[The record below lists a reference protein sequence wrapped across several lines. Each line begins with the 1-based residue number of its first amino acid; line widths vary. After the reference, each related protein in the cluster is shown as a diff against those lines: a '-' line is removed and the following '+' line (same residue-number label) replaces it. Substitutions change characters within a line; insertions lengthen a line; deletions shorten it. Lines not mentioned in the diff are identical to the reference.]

1 VYVARADPV
10 SAYARRIVSGKISAG
25 RYHKLSCQRHL
36 DDLTKSK
43 KKSFPY
49 KFDPALAAKNLAF
62 FPKLKHFKGKR
73 WAGEPFKL
81 LDWQVFCLGCIYGWV
96 EKESGLRRFESAY
109 LEVPKKSGKTF
120 LAAGV
125 GVKQGFFDGEP
136 GAEVYSIATMRDQAK
151 LVWDDAKAIIKN
163 NEWLRKADKRA
174 GYGGKGKIEII
185 RGALQLHDATTDS
198 KFIPL
203 GKDSNSADGKNP
215 YCVIADEL
223 HRHKDEELLNVM
235 AESAASR
242 DDPLILEITT
252 AGIRQDTS
260 VGWRH
265 HIYAT
270 QILDG
275 VQTNDRRFCFIAGA
289 DDEDRDN
296 WQDEKVWRKANPS
309 WGVSVNPRQF
319 KQSAVEAAGMPSKL
333 NDFLR
338 LRLNLWVDQHNVWI
352 AAEDW
357 AACRPRR
364 PMAELVG
371 ERCYAGL
378 DLGHTE
384 DLSALVLV
392 FRGQDSTG
400 EFYDVFPFFWI
411 PEPTYKK
418 RISERGTFDYA
429 TAVRKGNIITTPG
442 RTTDQ
447 DFIKQK
453 ILELRSEFNLAQVWY
468 DESEAVKLSKE
479 IEDATGRDDFM
490 VKCLQYP
497 RTLHEPTRKV
507 EELVANKNLRHGEDP
522 VLRWMCANVDIR
534 ADNEGHIKIDKI
546 KSAGKVDGMVALVM
560 ALKGWIFH
568 QKEPPP
574 APFIYD
580 DTEARPDGFI
590 AL

>member
-1 VYVARADPV
+1 M
-10 SAYARRIVSGKISAG
+10 SAYARRVVSGKIPAG
-25 RYHKLSCQRHL
+25 RYHRLSCQRHL
-36 DDLTKSK
+36 DDRKR
-43 KKSFPY
+43 KSFPY
-49 KFDPALAAKNLAF
+49 IWQPDRAAKDLSF

-81 LDWQVFCLGCIYGWV
+81 LDWQTFCLGCVYGWI

-109 LEVPKKSGKTF
+109 FEVPKKSGKTF

-125 GVKQGFFDGEP
+125 GIKQGFYDGEP
-136 GAEVYSIATMRDQAK
+136 GSEVYSIATMRDQAQ
-151 LVWDDAKAIIKN
+151 LVWNDAKAIIKN
-163 NEWLRKADKRA
+163 NVWLRAADKRA
-174 GYGGKGKIEII
+174 GYGGKGKIEIL
-185 RGALQLHDATTDS
+185 RGVLQLHDPTSNS

-252 AGIRQDTS
+252 AGIRSDTS

-265 HIYAT
+265 HVYAT

-289 DDEDRDN
+289 DEEDKDN
-296 WQDEKVWRKANPS
+296 WQDEKVWKKANPS

-319 KQSAVEAAGMPSKL
+319 KQSAIEAAGMPSKL

-352 AAEDW
+352 PAEDW
-357 AACRPRR
+357 AACRGRR
-364 PMAELVG
+364 PVAELAG

-378 DLGHTE
+378 DLGHSD
-384 DLSALVLV
+384 DLSALVVV
-392 FRGQDSTG
+392 FRGQDDAG
-400 EFYDVFPFFWI
+400 EFYDAFPYFWM

-418 RISERGTFDYA
+418 RLTDKGVFDYA
-429 TAVRKGNIITTPG
+429 SAVRQGFIDVTPG

-447 DFIKQK
+447 DFIKK
-453 ILELRSEFNLAQVWY
+453 RIIDLRGQFNLAQVWY
-468 DESEAVKLSKE
+468 DASEAQKLAFE
-479 IEDATGRDDFM
+479 LEGAVGRDDFM

-497 RTLHEPTRKV
+497 RTLHEPTKKV
-507 EELVANKNLRHGEDP
+507 EELVAAKNLRHGENP
-522 VLRWMCANVDIR
+522 VLRWMNSNVDIR
-534 ADNEGHIKIDKI
+534 TDNEGHIKIDKVR
-546 KSAGKVDGMVALVM
+546 SADKVDGMVALVM
-560 ALKGWIFH
+560 AMKGWIFH
-568 QKEPPP
+568 QSEP
-574 APFIYD
+574 APTPFVYD
-580 DTEARPDGFI
+580 DKEKRPDGFI
-590 AL
+590 AI